1 MLDKKTLQF
10 VELLKAGLWNKQLNL
25 EMFRDDCDFQELAMM
40 SLRQTVTGLIGVAF
54 MQLPKGMVP
63 RALQIALLKKVSDV
77 EERNRRVNK
86 SVAESFGW
94 LLAQGLHPW
103 LIKGQGVAQDYDDPL
118 KRVSGDIDVF
128 FADEKEY
135 EFARRRMLRVLQ
147 PSELKADNR
156 QTLNLEFMDG
166 DVYMEFHGRVVAEIN
181 HRSNRHFAAFTK
193 EAAQLPP
200 RRWGNVTLPPVRFD
214 AVFIFTHLVRH
225 YFGGGIGLRQVCDW
239 MRFMHSHAE
248 EIDREQLRA
257 DLDWL
262 GLMKIWQAFA
272 AMAVEQLGC
281 PRESLPF
288 YEVGVE
294 QRGEQI
300 LRYIMESGN
309 FGYYDERT
317 KSNSKVYIVRRFV
330 AFWGHLQMKFRNF
343 AAFPEESVY
352 GIPSFLKDGMKRTF
366 ASKQAESLDENG

>member
-10 VELLKAGLWNKQLNL
+10 VELLKAGLWNKQLDQ
-25 EMFRDDCDFQELAMM
+25 EMFRDDCDFHELAMM

-166 DVYMEFHGRVVAEIN
+166 DVYMEFHGRVLAEIN

-200 RRWGNVTLPPVRFD
+200 RRWGSVTLPPVRFD

-257 DLDWL
+257 DLDRL

-281 PRESLPF
+281 HGCGTAWLSARE
-288 YEVGVE
+288 Y
-294 QRGEQI
+294 
-300 LRYIMESGN
+300 
-309 FGYYDERT
+309 
-317 KSNSKVYIVRRFV
+317 
-330 AFWGHLQMKFRNF
+330 AFL
-343 AAFPEESVY
+343 
-352 GIPSFLKDGMKRTF
+352 
-366 ASKQAESLDENG
+366 

>member
-1 MLDKKTLQF
+1 M
-10 VELLKAGLWNKQLNL
+10 
-25 EMFRDDCDFQELAMM
+25 
-40 SLRQTVTGLIGVAF
+40 
-54 MQLPKGMVP
+54 
-63 RALQIALLKKVSDV
+63 
-77 EERNRRVNK
+77 
-86 SVAESFGW
+86 
-94 LLAQGLHPW
+94 
-103 LIKGQGVAQDYDDPL
+103 
-118 KRVSGDIDVF
+118 
-128 FADEKEY
+128 
-135 EFARRRMLRVLQ
+135 
-147 PSELKADNR
+147 
-156 QTLNLEFMDG
+156 
-166 DVYMEFHGRVVAEIN
+166 
-181 HRSNRHFAAFTK
+181 
-193 EAAQLPP
+193 
-200 RRWGNVTLPPVRFD
+200 
-214 AVFIFTHLVRH
+214 VRH

-239 MRFMHSHAE
+239 MRFMHNHAE
-248 EIDREQLRA
+248 EIDRDQLRA
-257 DLDWL
+257 DLDRL

-281 PRESLPF
+281 PRESMPF

-366 ASKQAESLDENG
+366 ASKQAESLDENS